1 MHLIL
6 VKKIYLLRKR
16 VAKYENKS
24 LLFIMHMICM
34 LFQLTLYT
42 FRFVSSTV
50 ERYSYKVKGVG
61 SNPIQINFY
70 NWYVMLCYVM
80 LCYGYVML
88 CYVMLCYVRFCIFAE
103 YIVCQHSAN
112 FQDVQDYIQSI
123 FKL

>member
-88 CYVMLCYVRFCIFAE
+88 CYVMLCTVLYIRRIYCLPTFC
-103 YIVCQHSAN
+103 
-112 FQDVQDYIQSI
+112 
-123 FKL
+123 